1 MPTVYDV
8 ADQYRSE
15 LLVADREAALALTRA
30 YARTWERVRADLDRL
45 YAQIDAAKAR
55 GETVNPAWLFQR
67 NRLATLQVQIEAEL
81 QAYGGVAGRVI
92 TGYEREAVDAAYEH
106 AEALTNL
113 AIGEG
118 PAGVMVNWTA
128 LPREAVADLVG
139 FLHDGSPLSDLLNEL
154 GPEASKAARD
164 VLITGLALGE
174 GPRQIGSRMRSAFA
188 GSLYRAQTIA
198 RTEVLRAYREAA
210 LRNYRNNDDVV
221 KGWVWHAALTAR
233 TCAAC
238 WAMHGTVHRLDERLD
253 DHPDGRCSA
262 VPLTRSWDELGYRGV
277 PDTRSRIGLGA
288 DEFFDLARGQQL
300 LIVGPSKLAAL
311 QDGRLEMAD
320 LVQRHRS
327 ERWGTWRGEASLAQ
341 AIENANRRRRAV

>member
-15 LLVADREAALALTRA
+15 LLTADRQATLALTRA
-30 YARTWERVRADLDRL
+30 YARTWEQVRADLDRL

-67 NRLATLQVQIEAEL
+67 NRLATLQTQIEAEL
-81 QAYGGVAGRVI
+81 QAYGGAAGRVI

-106 AEALTNL
+106 AEALTHL
-113 AIGEG
+113 AVGEG
-118 PAGVMVNWTA
+118 PPGVSLSWAA
-128 LPREAVADLVG
+128 LPREATNDLVG

-188 GSLYRAQTIA
+188 GNLYRARSIA
-198 RTEVLRAYREAA
+198 RTEVLRSYRTAA
-210 LRNYRNNDDVV
+210 LRNYRANDDVV

-238 WAMHGTVHRLDERLD
+238 WAMHGTVHGLDERLD
-253 DHPDGRCSA
+253 DHPNGRCSA
-262 VPLTRSWDELGYRGV
+262 VPLTRSWAELGYKSV
-277 PDTRSRIGLGA
+277 PETSTRIRPGEVVFWSLP
-288 DEFFDLARGQQL
+288 ETEQL
-300 LIVGPSKLAAL
+300 QIVGSSKLAAL
-311 QDGRLEMAD
+311 QEGRIELVD

-327 ERWGTWRGEASLAQ
+327 ERWGTWWGEASLAQ
-341 AIENANRRRRAV
+341 ALENARRRKAA